1 MKIVHIYDEKT
12 RAYVTDRIIFPRHEE
27 IKELVKKVARE
38 EVKKPITRIEEQVV
52 TDDDGNEETIK
63 VEVPDFEIEFVEKPY
78 EELEIVGYKEVYDLP
93 ENSTEVPLPQPNWKP
108 VFKDGSW
115 IETITQEELDELNKP
130 VVSSPTDT
138 ESLAQQ
144 VSDLE
149 IQLMEE
155 QDQSKKL
162 AHIVSD
168 LEITILEM
176 HQRGEGVEDGT
187 K

>member
-1 MKIVHIYDEKT
+1 MKIVYLYNKETGFYEEDQ
-12 RAYVTDRIIFPRHEE
+12 IIFPRQEE
-27 IKELVKKVARE
+27 IIENDEL
-38 EVKKPITRIEEQVV
+38 I
-52 TDDDGNEETIK
+52 
-63 VEVPDFEIEFVEKPY
+63 
-78 EELEIVGYKEVYDLP
+78 GYKEVYDLP
-93 ENSTEVPLPQPNWKP
+93 QNSTEIPLPQPNWKP

-115 IETITQEELDELNKP
+115 IETITQEELAELNEP
-130 VVSSPTDT
+130 IVSSPTDT

-155 QDQSKKL
+155 QEQSKKL

-176 HQRGEGVEDGT
+176 HQREEGVEDGT